1 MKHLLLLALFFPML
15 VFGQATSPSLISSSG
30 DSYMNANLNMDFSL
44 GEIVVET
51 FFPSQTPLPLVYNI
65 LTQGFHQPVLKT
77 HTGLS
82 EINVATKVYPN
93 PTSSFVTVE
102 LDNDDTGDILIYDI
116 HGKLITTYKFYK
128 ERKKQL
134 DFSLLSQGNY
144 FIHINI
150 NDKKD
155 IYKIQKIN

>member
-1 MKHLLLLALFFPML
+1 MVFFFPCIA
-15 VFGQATSPSLISSSG
+15 FGQFNSPYLISSSG
-30 DSYMNANLNMDFSL
+30 DSYSNANLYMDFSL

-51 FFPSQTPLPLVYNI
+51 FLLSQNPLPLVYNI

-102 LDNDDTGDILIYDI
+102 LENDDTGDILIYDI

-155 IYKIQKIN
+155 INKIQKIK